1 MENFDL
7 TPIETLMSDSINKLN
22 LLLSKMESEFKDK
35 EKEYIDKID
44 SLESEIFDLNEKLNE
59 EYSMRH

>member
-1 MENFDL
+1 MEKFDL

>member
-1 MENFDL
+1 
-7 TPIETLMSDSINKLN
+7 MSDLINKLN

>member
-1 MENFDL
+1 MEKFDL

-22 LLLSKMESEFKDK
+22 LLLSKTESEFKDK

>member
-1 MENFDL
+1 MEKFEL